1 MNTRLMAVATTATI
15 TLLAACSKAPET
27 AAPATDTA
35 AAETSHE
42 GHDQSA
48 TAAAATPAATGLAR
62 TPAPADARVFIVGP
76 KDGETVTTP
85 VKVVFGISGMGLAPA
100 GEKNDNAGHH
110 HLLVDTELAD
120 ASLPIAADEK
130 HLHFGKAQTE
140 AEVAL
145 APGTHTLQL
154 VLGDYLH
161 IPFDPV
167 IASQKITINV
177 N

>member
-27 AAPATDTA
+27 AAPAAPTADA
-35 AAETSHE
+35 AAGTTHAE
-42 GHDQSA
+42 HD
-48 TAAAATPAATGLAR
+48 TTATPAPTGLAR
-62 TPAPADARVFIVGP
+62 TPAPAGATVFIVSP

-110 HLLVDTELAD
+110 HLLIDTELAD
-120 ASLPIAADEK
+120 ASLPIPADEK
-130 HLHFGKAQTE
+130 HVHFGKAQTE

-145 APGTHTLQL
+145 APGAHTLQL

>member
-1 MNTRLMAVATTATI
+1 MNTRLMAVAATATI
-15 TLLAACSKAPET
+15 TLLAACSKAPDN
-27 AAPATDTA
+27 APAADA
-35 AAETSHE
+35 AAATSHDDHAE
-42 GHDQSA
+42 HAA
-48 TAAAATPAATGLAR
+48 TPAATPAATGLAR
-62 TPAPADARVFIVGP
+62 TPAPAGASVFIVSP

-110 HLLVDTELAD
+110 HLLVNMDLANPG
-120 ASLPIAADEK
+120 LPIPTDDK

-140 AEVAL
+140 TEVPL

-167 IASQKITINV
+167 IASPKITVNV